1 MKHELSDHT
10 NLTPS
15 DIVTLSKLFDKK
27 GYLKVHRTS
36 GLGKA
41 ILREAEEVND
51 KMLTKPISN
60 KARLT
65 VKKDH
70 TGNFTFVVYLGGCGK
85 TAEEAW
91 EDVRES
97 IAVDGLGQMPD
108 LKEITLDEQIDDDGQ
123 VD

>member
-1 MKHELSDHT
+1 MEHIISDGT

-51 KMLTKPISN
+51 KMLAKKVSHAT
-60 KARLT
+60 RLK

-70 TGNFTFVVYLGGCGK
+70 TGNFTFTVYLGGCGA
-85 TAEEAW
+85 TAEDAW
-91 EDVRES
+91 NDAQES

-108 LKEITLDEQIDDDGQ
+108 LKDIELDEQIDDDGQ
-123 VD
+123 VA